1 MIFCS
6 DCDLLNPN
14 MSECEGCYRY
24 DICRNAKGIDSPK
37 VQKEIDDLK
46 DELNPFFQKV
56 KIISEKY
63 NVSNE
68 HAACHICN
76 YGDEYIC
83 KKFND
88 GCDCV
93 EICEIISGGVMV

>member
-1 MIFCS
+1 MRNLPRTKS
-6 DCDLLNPN
+6 SLRSGDEQYKSVLN
-14 MSECEGCYRY
+14 SS
-24 DICRNAKGIDSPK
+24 A
-37 VQKEIDDLK
+37 VQKEIDDLH
-46 DELNPFFQKV
+46 DALDPFFQKV

-83 KKFND
+83 QKFNG

-93 EICEIISGGVMV
+93 GVCKIIRNEITK

>member
-1 MIFCS
+1 MNV
-6 DCDLLNPN
+6 DEKL
-14 MSECEGCYRY
+14 
-24 DICRNAKGIDSPK
+24 AKSQKCFKEWNEQCKNVFDSSS
-37 VQKEIDDLK
+37 I
-46 DELNPFFQKV
+46 DELRDELDPFFQKV

-83 KKFND
+83 KKFNN

-93 EICEIISGGVMV
+93 GVCERIFNGGSK